1 MGMGFFFGASR
12 LLAGGRHGV
21 KYYFNMISFVAKF
34 SLVRFGQII
43 AEFLV
48 SDNEN
53 HRKNYDL
60 LGIKKKK
67 SNSSIIC
74 WYGRYLS
81 YKYLIT

>member
-21 KYYFNMISFVAKF
+21 KYYFNMIIFVAKF

-60 LGIKKKK
+60 LGIKKK
-67 SNSSIIC
+67 NQILLLYVGTVGTYHTNI
-74 WYGRYLS
+74 
-81 YKYLIT
+81 